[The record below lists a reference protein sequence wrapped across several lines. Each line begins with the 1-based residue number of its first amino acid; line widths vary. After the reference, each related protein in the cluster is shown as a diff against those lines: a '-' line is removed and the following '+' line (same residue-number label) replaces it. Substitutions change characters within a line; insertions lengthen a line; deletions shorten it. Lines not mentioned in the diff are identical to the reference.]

1 MFSCRRLVN
10 ILRLSRSLGTK
21 KNKKNKKNKKKFNRR
36 RNPVN
41 IPQLSP
47 SLGTKKNTKKS
58 NPITLDG
65 LNSFLGI
72 FISAGGALWGYYM
85 WSADNT
91 NKRLATLAEEFAKD
105 VSMFTCV
112 LIWIQ

>member
-21 KNKKNKKNKKKFNRR
+21 KNKKNKKKFNRR
-36 RNPVN
+36 
-41 IPQLSP
+41 PQLSP

>member
-36 RNPVN
+36 
-41 IPQLSP
+41 PQLSP